1 MSPPTS
7 KVWKFFKQCNDS
19 KTVKCQLC
27 EVELTY
33 TGGTTNML
41 NHISVC
47 LISLLDDNSE
57 DNAESEITA
66 FMRERADPDTD
77 SLAWWKDNSD
87 KYSRLSV
94 FARASERIFSA
105 AGLIVTKLRNRLSS
119 SKLFSLTKTLYHN
132 DRITIMNVT

>member
-1 MSPPTS
+1 MPPPTS
-7 KVWKFFKQCNDS
+7 KVWKFFKRCNDS
-19 KTVKCQLC
+19 KTVQCQLC

-33 TGGTTNML
+33 TRRDYKYAKPHQRML
-41 NHISVC
+41 DF
-47 LISLLDDNSE
+47 LLDDNSE

-87 KYSRLSV
+87 KHSRLSV
-94 FARASERIFSA
+94 LARRYLAVPSERIFSA

-119 SKLFSLTKTLYHN
+119 SCIDQIIFLNKTLPQ
-132 DRITIMNVT
+132 